1 MRLQLDIFLSR
12 YCVWKNENALRYL
25 AVVPTDW
32 ENVWCVHIIDANLS
46 GNHCT
51 FLRDFSVVQ
60 IRDICDRPGEC
71 FPFLVIVP
79 HNKKTVIIKDL
90 MHKIMRS
97 LIVQSN
103 CNPFIEQE
111 ISNIFTQFLCHP
123 HAFSPAALICSTT
136 AVHLVKREISDIS
149 FIPGYPLCY
158 LPVK

>member
-12 YCVWKNENALRYL
+12 YGMWKCKNTFCHL

-32 ENVWCVHIIDANLS
+32 KNVRCVHIIDANLS
-46 GNHCT
+46 GNHCPV
-51 FLRDFSVVQ
+51 LCNLSVVQ
-60 IRDICDRPGEC
+60 IWDIRNRPGEC
-71 FPFLVIVP
+71 FPFLVIIS

-111 ISNIFTQFLCHP
+111 ISNIFTQFLCHS
-123 HAFSPAALICSTT
+123 HTFSPAALICSTS
-136 AVHLVKREISDIS
+136 AIHLVKREISDIS